1 MADALVKKAYD
12 NWNTH
17 VIEYDGEALLS
28 FKQEKRGVSTR
39 NSNKSTPASASGF
52 AASSSSQNN
61 VVLPIPATADQSFM
75 GEGSVYF
82 ILYSIYLKCHL
93 SA

>member
-1 MADALVKKAYD
+1 MADTLVKKAYD

-28 FKQEKRGVSTR
+28 FKQEKRGASTR
-39 NSNKSTPASASGF
+39 NSNKSAPASSGF
-52 AASSSSQNN
+52 AAANSSQNN
-61 VVLPIPATADQSFM
+61 VALPLPATADQSFI

-82 ILYSIYLKCHL
+82 IFFLFM
-93 SA
+93 

>member
-17 VIEYDGEALLS
+17 VIEYDGEALLC
-28 FKQEKRGVSTR
+28 FKQEKKGVSTR

-52 AASSSSQNN
+52 AGAGPSQTCIP
-61 VVLPIPATADQSFM
+61 LPLPATADQSFI
-75 GEGSVYF
+75 GEGYFFTCYF
-82 ILYSIYLKCHL
+82 ILLF
-93 SA
+93 